1 MALVH
6 GLEHEMAQNKQ
17 DIPGDRHTWGAGQC
31 LKKVPRDSLAME
43 LFDLLDQVVEDPE
56 VK

>member
-17 DIPGDRHTWGAGQC
+17 ELAWDRHTWGAGQC
-31 LKKVPRDSLAME
+31 LKKVLRDSLAKE
-43 LFDLLDQVVEDPE
+43 LFDLLDQVMEDPE

>member
-1 MALVH
+1 MTLVH

-17 DIPGDRHTWGAGQC
+17 ELSLGQTH
-31 LKKVPRDSLAME
+31 LGSQAMPQERLRDSLAMK
-43 LFDLLDQVVEDPE
+43 LFGLLGQVMEDPE